1 MHKNSFV
8 LDVNIWISLFLKN
21 EYKNLT
27 KWITIEDI
35 VLYCSDIMTTEL
47 ISVIHRPHIVKFLKL
62 PTYEYIKFYNQATT
76 LFKTTPVF
84 TDCSDP
90 DDNYLFDLAEQ
101 SGADYL
107 VTGDKKVLAT
117 ETKFPLKVITLSK
130 FKQII
135 YEHF

>member
-1 MHKNSFV
+1 M
-8 LDVNIWISLFLKN
+8 FLKN